1 MVLAM
6 EPRKPPLS
14 VSIVAWVLLA
24 FAVVGA
30 GVVFHAFW
38 RIGAL
43 NEQASF
49 LTMFGIA
56 AAIQVTIAVGLL
68 KGSNGARQLFVWLPP
83 VGIVIAI
90 ARGTATESTAVVAYL
105 WAVCMF
111 VLTSPSAT
119 LFFTGA
125 VSRSLAAQVTRWMS
139 CLVFPNACVVALWA
153 ASLYARADDHQA
165 AADEARMSLQKM
177 RSGYGNEISAR
188 GAENDALH
196 RDLAAAERQGA
207 ELQAKLSRVESE
219 RDALAEHV
227 STTRELMNKLMSAT
241 SKLEGDRSRLRA
253 RIAVLESGNE
263 AAKGDTARFKSK
275 AAERE
280 LEIASL
286 KKRAAALEAS
296 NKKLLAEQ
304 AKQRELVFWAK
315 AAMDLNRRIGRIDDV
330 RQLPESR
337 VASVDG
343 DLVEISVGSEDK
355 VRSGDVY
362 QLSRG
367 NVYVGSITITKVA
380 KKVSVGVFDEKNKGK
395 GAPPRTGDRVWNQ

>member
-1 MVLAM
+1 MALVM
-6 EPRKPPLS
+6 ESRGRPLS
-14 VSIVAWVLLA
+14 VSVVAWLLLV
-24 FAVVGA
+24 FALVGA
-30 GVVFHAFW
+30 GVVFYAPW
-38 RIGAL
+38 REGAL
-43 NEQASF
+43 AARASF

-56 AAIQVTIAVGLL
+56 AAIQIVIAIGLL
-68 KGSNGARQLFVWLPP
+68 NGSSGARQLFVWLPP
-83 VGIVIAI
+83 VGIVFAI
-90 ARGTATESTAVVAYL
+90 VRGTATESTAVGAYL

-139 CLVFPNACVVALWA
+139 CLVFPNACVVALWVT
-153 ASLYARADDHQA
+153 SLHARADDHQV
-165 AADEARMSLQKM
+165 AADEARMILQRM
-177 RSGYGNEISAR
+177 RSGYRNEISAR

-196 RDLAAAERQGA
+196 RDLSTAERQGA
-207 ELQAKLSRVESE
+207 ELQAKLNRVESE

-227 STTRELMNKLMSAT
+227 STTRELNKLMSAT
-241 SKLEGDRSRLRA
+241 SKLEEDRSRLRA

-275 AAERE
+275 DAERE

-315 AAMDLNRRIGRIDDV
+315 AAMDLNRRIGRIDHV

-343 DLVEISVGSEDK
+343 NLIGISVGSEDK
-355 VRSGDVY
+355 VRIGDVY

-380 KKVSVGVFDEKNKGK
+380 KKVSVGVFDEKYKGK
-395 GAPPRTGDRVWNQ
+395 GAPPRKGDRAWNQ